1 MSSLPAGFAWSVHRS
16 FKVFCLTGSMRS
28 NYTLCF
34 LKTKWQSYIEK
45 RGHYIYKSKPDTGLV
60 RSRNRC
66 KKRYR
71 WLLMVSKRAIHRLSI
86 SEQAYIRQNILQAKI
101 RGEAVYLVVGFTRL
115 PRRIVVLPAKAA
127 LKAKC
132 VRSDKGGIAWE
143 D

>member
-1 MSSLPAGFAWSVHRS
+1 
-16 FKVFCLTGSMRS
+16 MRS
-28 NYTLCF
+28 NHTLCF
-34 LKTKWQSYIEK
+34 LKAKWRKYIKE
-45 RGHYIYKSKPDTGLV
+45 RGHYIYRSKPDTGLV
-60 RSRNRC
+60 RSGNRC
-66 KKRYR
+66 KERYR

-86 SEQAYIRQNILQAKI
+86 SEQAHIYQHIKEAKN
-101 RGEAVYLVVGFTRL
+101 RNDAVYLVVGFTRE